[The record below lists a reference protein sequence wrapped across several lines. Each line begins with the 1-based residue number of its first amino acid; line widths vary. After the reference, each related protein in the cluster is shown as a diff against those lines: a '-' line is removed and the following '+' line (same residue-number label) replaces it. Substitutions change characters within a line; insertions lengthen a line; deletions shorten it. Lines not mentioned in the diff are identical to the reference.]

1 MRRMYETGSN
11 IYFTSTS
18 WKSNSIDLINNS
30 VGLQTVGSEN
40 IEWSNGS
47 SKFFHQGDG
56 KRFSGGMNVQPYLT
70 GQGASATWK
79 EIKKADFDTF
89 PAAGAKVNV
98 ILDFSTDDIV
108 SIPEDTIHINS
119 DSRES
124 TLIVLN
130 KGANDAAA
138 FHTVNYANRVQTT
151 IAFDTVGFIN
161 QIKDWYRAK
170 GWLEESEDPSDG
182 TTSAIVTIPSQYVT
196 ITATGAEV
204 KGEALPPSAAIYY
217 AHDEFDQIYILPRK
231 IVTIK

>member
-1 MRRMYETGSN
+1 MKRLFDTGSK

-18 WKSNSIDLINNS
+18 WKSNSIDLINAS

-70 GQGASATWK
+70 GQGASAAWK
-79 EIKKADFDTF
+79 EIKKADFGTF

-98 ILDFSTDDIV
+98 ILDLGSDDVIA
-108 SIPEDTIHINS
+108 IPDDTIHINS

-130 KGANDAAA
+130 NANDAAA

-151 IAFDTVGFIN
+151 IRFDGIGFIN

-170 GWLEESEDPSDG
+170 GWLEETDDG
-182 TTSAIVTIPSQYVT
+182 SATVTIPSQYVT

-217 AHDEFDQIYILPRK
+217 SPDEFDQIYILPRE

>member
-1 MRRMYETGSN
+1 MKRLFDTGSKL
-11 IYFTSTS
+11 YFTSTS

-70 GQGASATWK
+70 GQGASAAWK
-79 EIKKADFDTF
+79 EIKKADFGTF

-98 ILDFSTDDIV
+98 ILDLGSDDVIA
-108 SIPEDTIHINS
+108 IPDDTIHINS

-130 KGANDAAA
+130 NANDAAA

-151 IAFDTVGFIN
+151 IRFSGIGFIN

-170 GWLEESEDPSDG
+170 GWLEESDDG
-182 TTSAIVTIPSQYVT
+182 SATVTIPSQYVT

-204 KGEALPPSAAIYY
+204 KGEALPPSAKIYY
-217 AHDEFDQIYILPRK
+217 SPDEFDQIYILPRE

>member
-1 MRRMYETGSN
+1 MRRMYETGSD

-18 WKSNSIDLINNS
+18 WKSNSIDLVNSS
-30 VGLQTVGSEN
+30 VGLQTVGSQD
-40 IEWSNGS
+40 IQWSNGA
-47 SKFFHQGDG
+47 SKFFHQGNG

-70 GQGASATWK
+70 GQGASAAWK

-98 ILDFSTDDIV
+98 ILDFSTDDVIL
-108 SIPEDTIHINS
+108 IPEDTIHINS
-119 DSRES
+119 DSRDS

-151 IAFDTVGFIN
+151 IGFDSIGFRN

-170 GWLEESEDPSDG
+170 GWLEETEDPDG
-182 TTSAIVTIPSQYVT
+182 TISAIVTIPSQYVT

-217 AHDEFDQIYILPRK
+217 APDEFDQIYILPRA
-231 IVTIK
+231 IVTVK

>member
-1 MRRMYETGSN
+1 MRRMYETGSD

-18 WKSNSIDLINNS
+18 WKSNSIDLVNNS
-30 VGLQTVGSEN
+30 VGLQTVGSQD
-40 IEWSNGS
+40 IQWSNGS
-47 SKFFHQGDG
+47 SKFFHQGAG

-70 GQGASATWK
+70 GQGASAAWK

-98 ILDFSTDDIV
+98 ILDLSSDDIV
-108 SIPEDTIHINS
+108 TIPEDTIHINS

-130 KGANDAAA
+130 RANDAAA

-151 IAFDTVGFIN
+151 INFDTIGFIN

-170 GWLEESEDPSDG
+170 GWLEETDDG
-182 TTSAIVTIPSQYVT
+182 SAIVTIPSQYVT

-217 AHDEFDQIYILPRK
+217 APDEFDQIYILPRQ

>member
-1 MRRMYETGSN
+1 MKRLFDTGSK
-11 IYFTSTS
+11 IYFTSKS
-18 WKSNSIDLINNS
+18 WKTNSIDLINSS
-30 VGLQTVGSEN
+30 VGLQIVGSQD

-70 GQGASATWK
+70 GQGASAAWK
-79 EIKKADFDTF
+79 EIKKADFNTF

-98 ILDFSTDDIV
+98 ILDLGSDDIIA
-108 SIPEDTIHINS
+108 IPDDTVHINS

-130 KGANDAAA
+130 KVDDAAA
-138 FHTVNYANRVQTT
+138 FHTVNYSNRVETT
-151 IAFDTVGFIN
+151 IRFDGVGFIT

-170 GWLEESEDPSDG
+170 GWLEETDDG
-182 TTSAIVTIPSQYVT
+182 SATVTIPSQYVT

-204 KGEALPPSAAIYY
+204 KGEALPPSAKIYY
-217 AHDEFDQIYILPRK
+217 GPDEFDHIYILPRE

>member
-1 MRRMYETGSN
+1 MFDTGSKL
-11 IYFTSTS
+11 YFTSTS
-18 WKSNSIDLINNS
+18 WKSNSIDLVNAS
-30 VGLQTVGSEN
+30 VGLQTVGSQD
-40 IEWSNGS
+40 IQWSNGS

-70 GQGASATWK
+70 GQGASAAWK

-98 ILDFSTDDIV
+98 ILDLSSDDIIT
-108 SIPEDTIHINS
+108 IPQDTIHINS
-119 DSRES
+119 DSQES

-130 KGANDAAA
+130 NANDAAA
-138 FHTVNYANRVQTT
+138 FHTVNYGNRVQTT
-151 IAFDTVGFIN
+151 INFDTIGFRD

-170 GWLEESEDPSDG
+170 GWLEETDDG
-182 TTSAIVTIPSQYVT
+182 SAIVTIPSQYVT

-217 AHDEFDQIYILPRK
+217 SPSVFDQIYILPRE
-231 IVTIK
+231 IITIR

>member
-1 MRRMYETGSN
+1 MKRLFDTGSK

-18 WKSNSIDLINNS
+18 WKSNSIDLINSS

-47 SKFFHQGDG
+47 SKFFHQGNG
-56 KRFSGGMNVQPYLT
+56 KRFSGGMNVEPYLT
-70 GQGASATWK
+70 GQGANAAWK
-79 EIKKADFDTF
+79 EIKKADFNTF

-98 ILDFSTDDIV
+98 ILDLSTDDTI
-108 SIPEDTIHINS
+108 SIPDDTIHINS
-119 DSRES
+119 DSKES

-130 KGANDAAA
+130 KADDAAA

-151 IAFDTVGFIN
+151 IGFDSISFIN

-170 GWLEESEDPSDG
+170 GWLEETDDG
-182 TTSAIVTIPSQYVT
+182 SAIVTIPSQYVT

-204 KGEALPPSAAIYY
+204 KGEALPPSAKIYY
-217 AHDEFDQIYILPRK
+217 SPDEFDQIYILPREIITVK
-231 IVTIK
+231 

>member
-1 MRRMYETGSN
+1 MKRLFDTGSKL
-11 IYFTSTS
+11 YFTSKS
-18 WKSNSIDLINNS
+18 WKSNSIDLINGA

-70 GQGASATWK
+70 GQGASAAWK
-79 EIKKADFDTF
+79 EIKKADFSTF

-98 ILDFSTDDIV
+98 IVDLSSEDIIN
-108 SIPEDTIHINS
+108 IPEDTIHINS
-119 DSRES
+119 DSQES

-130 KGANDAAA
+130 NANDAAA

-151 IAFDTVGFIN
+151 INFDSIGFIN

-170 GWLEESEDPSDG
+170 GWLEETDDG
-182 TTSAIVTIPSQYVT
+182 GATVTIPSQYVT

-217 AHDEFDQIYILPRK
+217 NPDVFSHIYIIPRE
-231 IVTIK
+231 IVTVR

>member
-1 MRRMYETGSN
+1 MKRMFDTGSKL
-11 IYFTSTS
+11 YFTSTS
-18 WKSNSIDLINNS
+18 WKSNSIDLVNAS

-40 IEWSNGS
+40 IEWSNGA
-47 SKFFHQGDG
+47 SKFFHQGTG

-70 GQGASATWK
+70 GQGASAAWK
-79 EIKKADFDTF
+79 EIKKADFTTF

-98 ILDFSTDDIV
+98 ILDLSSDDVIA
-108 SIPEDTIHINS
+108 IPDDTIHINS

-130 KGANDAAA
+130 NANDAAA

-151 IAFDTVGFIN
+151 IRFDGIGFIN

-170 GWLEESEDPSDG
+170 GWLEETDDG
-182 TTSAIVTIPSQYVT
+182 SATVTIPSQYVT

-204 KGEALPPSAAIYY
+204 KGEALPPSAKIYY
-217 AHDEFDQIYILPRK
+217 SPDEFDQIYILPRE
-231 IVTIK
+231 IVTVK

>member
-1 MRRMYETGSN
+1 MKRLFDTGGSKL
-11 IYFTSTS
+11 YFTSKS

-40 IEWSNGS
+40 IEWSNGA
-47 SKFFHQGDG
+47 SKFFHQGTG

-70 GQGASATWK
+70 GQGASAAWK
-79 EIKKADFDTF
+79 EIKKADFGTF

-98 ILDFSTDDIV
+98 ILDLSTDDTI
-108 SIPEDTIHINS
+108 SIPEDTIYINS
-119 DSRES
+119 DSKES

-130 KGANDAAA
+130 KVNDAAA
-138 FHTVNYANRVQTT
+138 FHTVNYANRVETT
-151 IAFDTVGFIN
+151 IGFTSNGFIN

-170 GWLEESEDPSDG
+170 GWLEESDDG
-182 TTSAIVTIPSQYVT
+182 SAIITIPSQYVT

-217 AHDEFDQIYILPRK
+217 NPDEFDQIYILPRE
-231 IVTIK
+231 IVTVK

>member
-1 MRRMYETGSN
+1 MKRLFDTGSSK
-11 IYFTSTS
+11 IYFTSAS

-30 VGLQTVGSEN
+30 VGLQIVGSQD
-40 IEWSNGS
+40 IEWSNGAP
-47 SKFFHQGDG
+47 KFFHQGTG

-70 GQGASATWK
+70 GQGANAAWK
-79 EIKKADFDTF
+79 EIKKADFGTF

-98 ILDFSTDDIV
+98 ILDLSSEDTI

-119 DSRES
+119 DSQES

-130 KGANDAAA
+130 NANDAAA

-151 IAFDTVGFIN
+151 IGFDSIGFIN

-170 GWLEESEDPSDG
+170 GWLEESDDG
-182 TTSAIVTIPSQYVT
+182 GAIITIPSQYVT

-217 AHDEFDQIYILPRK
+217 YPGAFDQIYILPRE
-231 IVTIK
+231 IVTVK

>member
-1 MRRMYETGSN
+1 MKRLFDTGSKL
-11 IYFTSTS
+11 YFTSKS
-18 WKSNSIDLINNS
+18 WASNSIDLINAS
-30 VGLQTVGSEN
+30 VGLQTVGSQD

-47 SKFFHQGDG
+47 SKFFHQGTG

-70 GQGASATWK
+70 GQGANAAWK
-79 EIKKADFDTF
+79 EIKKADFSTF

-98 ILDFSTDDIV
+98 ILDLSSEDII

-119 DSRES
+119 DSQES

-130 KGANDAAA
+130 NANDAAA

-151 IAFDTVGFIN
+151 INFDTIGFVN

-170 GWLEESEDPSDG
+170 GWLEETDDG
-182 TTSAIVTIPSQYVT
+182 SAIVTIPSEYVT

-217 AHDEFDQIYILPRK
+217 NPSAFDHIYVLPREIITVK
-231 IVTIK
+231 

>member
-1 MRRMYETGSN
+1 MKRLFDTGSK

-18 WKSNSIDLINNS
+18 WRSNSIDLINAS

-47 SKFFHQGDG
+47 SKFFHQGTG

-70 GQGASATWK
+70 GQGASAAWK
-79 EIKKADFDTF
+79 EIKKADFNTF
-89 PAAGAKVNV
+89 PAAGANVNV
-98 ILDFSTDDIV
+98 ILDLGSDDIIA
-108 SIPEDTIHINS
+108 IPDDTIHINS

-130 KGANDAAA
+130 NANDAAA
-138 FHTVNYANRVQTT
+138 FHTVNYANRVQTS
-151 IAFDTVGFIN
+151 IRFDGVGFIN

-170 GWLEESEDPSDG
+170 GWLEETDEG
-182 TTSAIVTIPSQYVT
+182 SATVTIPSQYVT

-217 AHDEFDQIYILPRK
+217 SPDEFDHIYILPRE

>member
-1 MRRMYETGSN
+1 MRRLFDTGSSK

-30 VGLQTVGSEN
+30 VGLQTVGSQD
-40 IEWSNGS
+40 IEWSNGAP
-47 SKFFHQGDG
+47 KFFHQGTG

-70 GQGASATWK
+70 GQGANAAWK
-79 EIKKADFDTF
+79 EIKKADFTTF

-98 ILDFSTDDIV
+98 ILDFSSDDVIA
-108 SIPEDTIHINS
+108 IPEDTIHINS

-130 KGANDAAA
+130 NANDAAA

-151 IAFDTVGFIN
+151 IRFDGIGFIN

-170 GWLEESEDPSDG
+170 GWLEETDEG
-182 TTSAIVTIPSQYVT
+182 SAIVTIPSQYVT

-217 AHDEFDQIYILPRK
+217 SPDEFDQIYILPRE
-231 IVTIK
+231 IVTVK

>member
-1 MRRMYETGSN
+1 MKRLFDTGSSK

-30 VGLQTVGSEN
+30 VGLQIVGSQD
-40 IEWSNGS
+40 IEWSNGAP
-47 SKFFHQGDG
+47 KFFHQGNG

-70 GQGASATWK
+70 GQGANAAWK
-79 EIKKADFDTF
+79 EIKKADFSTF

-98 ILDFSTDDIV
+98 ILDLSSEDTI
-108 SIPEDTIHINS
+108 SIPEDTVHINS
-119 DSRES
+119 DSQES

-130 KGANDAAA
+130 KANDAAA

-151 IAFDTVGFIN
+151 IGFDSIGFIN

-170 GWLEESEDPSDG
+170 GWLEESDEG
-182 TTSAIVTIPSQYVT
+182 GAIITIPSQYVT

-217 AHDEFDQIYILPRK
+217 NTDEFDQIYILPRE
-231 IVTIK
+231 IVTVR

>member
-1 MRRMYETGSN
+1 MKRLFDTGSK

-18 WKSNSIDLINNS
+18 WKSNSIDLINSS

-40 IEWSNGS
+40 IEWSNGA
-47 SKFFHQGDG
+47 SKFFHQGTG
-56 KRFSGGMNVQPYLT
+56 NRFSGGMNVQPYLT
-70 GQGASATWK
+70 GQGASAAWK

-98 ILDFSTDDIV
+98 ILDLSSDDVIA
-108 SIPEDTIHINS
+108 IPEDTIHINS
-119 DSRES
+119 DSWDS

-130 KGANDAAA
+130 KANDAAA
-138 FHTVNYANRVQTT
+138 FHTVNKANRVQTT
-151 IAFDTVGFIN
+151 IGFDDIGFIN

-170 GWLEESEDPSDG
+170 GWLEESDEG
-182 TTSAIVTIPSQYVT
+182 GAIITIPSQYVT

-217 AHDEFDQIYILPRK
+217 RPDEFDQIYILPRE
-231 IVTIK
+231 IVTVK

>member
-1 MRRMYETGSN
+1 MRRMYETGSD

-18 WKSNSIDLINNS
+18 WKSNSVDLINAS
-30 VGLQTVGSEN
+30 VGLQTVGSQD
-40 IEWSNGS
+40 IQWSNGS
-47 SKFFHQGDG
+47 SKFFHQGNG
-56 KRFSGGMNVQPYLT
+56 KRFSGGMNVEPYLT
-70 GQGASATWK
+70 GQGASAAWK
-79 EIKKADFDTF
+79 EIKKTDFDAF

-98 ILDFSTDDIV
+98 ILDLSSEDIV

-119 DSRES
+119 DSMDS

-130 KGANDAAA
+130 NAQDAAA

-151 IAFDTVGFIN
+151 LGFDSIGFIS

-170 GWLEESEDPSDG
+170 GWLEESDDG
-182 TTSAIVTIPSQYVT
+182 SATVTIPSQYVT

-217 AHDEFDQIYILPRK
+217 NHDEFDHIYVLPREIITVK
-231 IVTIK
+231 

>member
-1 MRRMYETGSN
+1 MKRLFDTGSK

-30 VGLQTVGSEN
+30 VGLQIVGSQD
-40 IEWSNGS
+40 IEWSNGAP
-47 SKFFHQGDG
+47 KFFHQGTG

-70 GQGASATWK
+70 GQGASAAWK
-79 EIKKADFDTF
+79 EIKKADFNTF

-98 ILDFSTDDIV
+98 ILDLSSEDTI

-119 DSRES
+119 DSQES

-130 KGANDAAA
+130 NANDAAA

-151 IAFDTVGFIN
+151 IGFDSIGFIN

-170 GWLEESEDPSDG
+170 GWLEESDEG
-182 TTSAIVTIPSQYVT
+182 GAIITIPSQYVT

-217 AHDEFDQIYILPRK
+217 YPGAFDQIYILPRE
-231 IVTIK
+231 IVTVK

>member
-1 MRRMYETGSN
+1 MKRLFDTGSSK

-30 VGLQTVGSEN
+30 VGLQIVGSQD
-40 IEWSNGS
+40 IEWSNGAP
-47 SKFFHQGDG
+47 KFFHQGNG

-70 GQGASATWK
+70 GQGANAAWK
-79 EIKKADFDTF
+79 EIKKADFSTF

-98 ILDFSTDDIV
+98 ILDLSSEDTI
-108 SIPEDTIHINS
+108 SIPEDTVHINS
-119 DSRES
+119 DSQES

-130 KGANDAAA
+130 KANDAAA

-151 IAFDTVGFIN
+151 IGFDSIGFIN

-170 GWLEESEDPSDG
+170 GWLEESDEG
-182 TTSAIVTIPSQYVT
+182 GAIITIPSQYVT

-217 AHDEFDQIYILPRK
+217 NPGAFDQIYILPRE
-231 IVTIK
+231 IVTVK

>member
-1 MRRMYETGSN
+1 MRRMYETGSK

-18 WKSNSIDLINNS
+18 WKSNSIDLINAA
-30 VGLQTVGSEN
+30 VGLQAVGSQD
-40 IEWSNGS
+40 IEWCNGDP
-47 SKFFHQGDG
+47 KFFHQGDG

-70 GQGASATWK
+70 GQGANAAWK
-79 EIKKADFDTF
+79 EIKKADFTTF

-98 ILDFSTDDIV
+98 ILDLSSEDTIR
-108 SIPEDTIHINS
+108 IPEDTIHINS
-119 DSRES
+119 DSEES

-130 KGANDAAA
+130 KANDAAA

-151 IAFDTVGFIN
+151 INFDSIGFIN

-170 GWLEESEDPSDG
+170 GWLEETDDG
-182 TTSAIVTIPSQYVT
+182 SASVTIPSQYVT

-217 AHDEFDQIYILPRK
+217 NHDAFDQIYIIPRQ